1 MKQTMK
7 KFFWMFVLLA
17 VPFAMQAQTK
27 YHDVEFNDATGPVKC
42 IKTSVMGMDQT
53 INFTQDGKMQSDILS
68 DVVYDAD
75 GYVQS
80 LAQEMRG
87 QKMNLRFKWENGKV
101 VSQFMNMMGQDVEV
115 KRTYNS
121 DGTPAA
127 EIMDMGGQKMEIPY
141 SDYKLDAR
149 GNWVSRKT
157 SMMGNEMVQTRTI
170 EYYE

>member
-1 MKQTMK
+1 
-7 KFFWMFVLLA
+7 
-17 VPFAMQAQTK
+17 
-27 YHDVEFNDATGPVKC
+27 
-42 IKTSVMGMDQT
+42 
-53 INFTQDGKMQSDILS
+53 MQSDVLS
-68 DVVYDAD
+68 DVVYDAN

-115 KRTYNS
+115 KRTYNA

-127 EIMDMGGQKMEIPY
+127 ESMDMGGQKMDIPY
-141 SDYKLDAR
+141 SDYKLDDR
-149 GNWVSRKT
+149 GNWISRKT